1 MGLSWYYIEGIFIN
15 SGYVLMV
22 VLGLSLLTGFTGLF
36 SFGHA
41 GFMAIGAYISA
52 ICTLKLGLPFPLALV
67 AGGCAAMVVGL
78 FLGSFT
84 LKLKGDY
91 FCIAT
96 LGFGEA
102 VRLIFDNMQS
112 LGGARGLGGM
122 RMYTSFGVTVL
133 VSAIAVFAMV
143 CLIRSRHGRNM
154 VAIREDELAAQ
165 LSGINVF
172 KYKMMSLCISAFYA
186 GVGGGL
192 LAHYMGYI
200 QPAMFKLV
208 KSTEFTIV
216 VIFGGLGSVT
226 GSVVGAVLLTFLPEV
241 LRQFENW
248 RLVFYGLAVIIIMIS
263 RPRGLMGGSELS
275 IKGIIGF
282 FKNPFGLVGR
292 FAGSRAKNTKG
303 GRGNG

>member
-1 MGLSWYYIEGIFIN
+1 
-15 SGYVLMV
+15 MV

-52 ICTLKLGLPFPLALV
+52 ISTLKLGLPFPLALV
-67 AGGCAAMVVGL
+67 AGGFAAMVVGL

-122 RMYTSFGVTVL
+122 RMYTTFNVTVI
-133 VSAIAVFAMV
+133 VSVIAVFAMV

-154 VAIREDELAAQ
+154 MAIREDELAAQ
-165 LSGINVF
+165 VSGINVF
-172 KYKMMSLCISAFYA
+172 KYKMMALCISAFYA

-216 VIFGGLGSVT
+216 VIFGGLGSIT
-226 GSVVGAVLLTFLPEV
+226 GSVVGAVLLTFLPEI
-241 LRQFENW
+241 LREFENW

-263 RPRGLMGGSELS
+263 RPRGLMGGTELS
-275 IKGIIGF
+275 IKGIIRF
-282 FKNPFGLVGR
+282 FRIPLDLAGKFASGKIAGAKNP
-292 FAGSRAKNTKG
+292 KG
-303 GRGNG
+303 GSGNG

>member
-1 MGLSWYYIEGIFIN
+1 MSWYYIEGILIN
-15 SGYVLMV
+15 CGYVLMV

-41 GFMAIGAYISA
+41 GFMAIGAYA
-52 ICTLKLGLPFPLALV
+52 AALCTLYLHIPYIPALIIGGL
-67 AGGCAAMVVGL
+67 AAMLAGL

-102 VRLIFDNMQS
+102 VRLIFDNVQA
-112 LGGARGLGGM
+112 LGGARGLSGIAM
-122 RMYTSFGVTVL
+122 KTTLPVVVA
-133 VSAIAVFAMV
+133 VSAVAVAALV

-165 LSGINVF
+165 VSGINVF
-172 KYKMMSLCISAFYA
+172 RYKMMALAISALYA
-186 GVGGGL
+186 GIGGGL

-200 QPAMFKLV
+200 QPAMFKMV
-208 KSTEFTIV
+208 KSTEYTII

-226 GSVVGAVLLTFLPEV
+226 GSVVGTLLLTFLPEL
-241 LRQFENW
+241 LREFENW
-248 RLVFYGLAVIIIMIS
+248 RLVIYGLAVIIIMIS
-263 RPRGLMGGSELS
+263 RPRGLMGGTELR
-275 IKGIIGF
+275 IGSLIRF
-282 FKNPFGLVGR
+282 FKNPFGFFRKRGV
-292 FAGSRAKNTKG
+292 AGEEG
-303 GRGNG
+303 GQGHA